1 MNKKEIIKI
10 ENVFF
15 GYGNGRDILKGVTFS
30 VYEGDF
36 LGIIGPNG
44 GGKTTLLKLILGLL
58 KPRKGKISIF
68 GFSPKKARDKIGYLS
83 QFKDIDF
90 DFPITAYQI
99 VLLGRV
105 DSNIFKHYTKE
116 DKLAVDKILKKL
128 NIWKLKDK
136 KLNELSGGEKQMVF
150 VARALVNNPKILFLD
165 EPMSNLDIHHQE
177 DFYELLQKLNK
188 EVTIVIIEHDLD
200 MIKKYVKDV
209 VCVDRCERGAV
220 RYHGSEL
227 TSANI
232 KQTCT
237 K

>member
-1 MNKKEIIKI
+1 MKKKEIIKI
-10 ENVFF
+10 KDVFF
-15 GYGNGRDILKGVTFS
+15 GYEKSEDILKGVTFS
-30 VYEGDF
+30 VYEDDF

-58 KPRKGKISIF
+58 KPRRGKISILNS
-68 GFSPKKARDKIGYLS
+68 SPKKARDKIGYLS
-83 QFKDIDF
+83 QFKNIDF

-105 DSNIFKHYTKE
+105 NGNIFKHYTRK
-116 DKLAVDKILKKL
+116 DRLAVKRILKKL
-128 NIWKLKDK
+128 NIWKLKNK

-177 DFYELLQKLNK
+177 DFYQLLQKLNK
-188 EVTIVIIEHDLD
+188 EVTIIIIEHDLD
-200 MIKKYVKDV
+200 MVKKYAKDV
-209 VCVDRCERGAV
+209 VCVDRCEKGAV

-227 TSANI
+227 TEVNI
-232 KQTCT
+232 KKACAR
-237 K
+237 